1 MSVVLSQKMV
11 GIVLVG
17 SLAVESVAVAARDEE
32 KKQEK
37 APVKNIIMM
46 VMETKRPNCQPT
58 KT

>member
-11 GIVLVG
+11 SIVLVG

-37 APVKNIIMM
+37 ALS
-46 VMETKRPNCQPT
+46 
-58 KT
+58 KTSSWW

>member
-11 GIVLVG
+11 SIVLVG

-37 APVKNIIMM
+37 APVKNGTIM